1 MKGYEILKSYE
12 GSLSEGNRHLIR
24 AVAINRWGMSIEEKQ
39 LRWEEKWNIC
49 INKITELC
57 FVLAVKNY
65 YFVVPQML
73 TKMTY
78 MGKRKGGFGFR
89 YAERWTVY
97 LRTSEIMTIRWEVK
111 PGETK

>member
-1 MKGYEILKSYE
+1 MRNVYRRETIK
-12 GSLSEGNRHLIR
+12 IR
-24 AVAINRWGMSIEEKQ
+24 REEKC
-39 LRWEEKWNIC
+39 NIC

-65 YFVVPQML
+65 YFALPQMLAKMVLL

-89 YAERWTVY
+89 YAERWIVY
-97 LRTSEIMTIRWEVK
+97 FKIRNNDYKVRGQTW
-111 PGETK
+111 